1 MTDSEKEF
9 VEYQSQYLD
18 LLNKLTQLYL
28 AGEKPP
34 DELIKQAKQ
43 IGQAAQIPD
52 FLLRL
57 I

>member
-1 MTDSEKEF
+1 MTDSKKGLI
-9 VEYQSQYLD
+9 EYQSQYINI
-18 LLNKLTQLYL
+18 LNKLTQLYL

-34 DELIKQAKQ
+34 DELLKQAQ
-43 IGQAAQIPD
+43 EMGQAAQIPN